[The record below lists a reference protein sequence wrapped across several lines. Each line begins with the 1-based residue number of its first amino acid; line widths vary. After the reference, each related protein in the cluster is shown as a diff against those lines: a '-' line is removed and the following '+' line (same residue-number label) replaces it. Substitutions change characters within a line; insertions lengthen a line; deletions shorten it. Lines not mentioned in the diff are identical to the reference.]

1 MNRSLIIS
9 IALVSLIAMGS
20 PAMAD
25 GKGVSNKGN
34 SRAGNKSVSELT
46 DPNCRGVRAS
56 LFVLVCGGLGLLEG
70 KAHGDAMTDL
80 IDIFFG
86 LGAAGSDCVDL
97 RSIPDCPPE

>member
-1 MNRSLIIS
+1 MYRFLIMS
-9 IALVSLIAMGS
+9 IALVSLLAMGS

-25 GKGVSNKGN
+25 PGDCKRGN
-34 SRAGNKSVSELT
+34 CAAGTKSESELT

-70 KAHGDAMTDL
+70 KAHGDAMTGL

>member
-56 LFVLVCGGLGLLEG
+56 LFVIANGGLGLLPM
-70 KAHGDAMTDL
+70 KFHGEDL
-80 IDIFFG
+80 TKFITTFFG
-86 LGAAGSDCVDL
+86 FGAENLDCIISD
-97 RSIPDCPPE
+97 PPPG

>member
-56 LFVLVCGGLGLLEG
+56 LFVIANG
-70 KAHGDAMTDL
+70 
-80 IDIFFG
+80 
-86 LGAAGSDCVDL
+86 
-97 RSIPDCPPE
+97 